1 MGNPSIGDLVDNVLL
16 FTEQIRLKG
25 SITGV
30 KGDFL
35 VPESATSD
43 FWILAPNAAD
53 MDTILGFAQ
62 SRVDFD
68 TTGLSDGEVE
78 IEALFPP
85 SSVFA
90 LSGEADITPGH
101 LVKLD
106 SRKFVKWVTSDLPE
120 EIAARYIKEGGDN
133 VNKKTAGADEVGIYR
148 LRT

>member
-1 MGNPSIGDLVDNVLL
+1 MGNPSVGDLVDNVLL
-16 FTEQIRLKG
+16 FTENIRLKG
-25 SITGV
+25 SITGS

-43 FWILAPNAAD
+43 LWILAPSAAD
-53 MDTILGFAQ
+53 MNTILGFAQ

-68 TTGLSDGEVE
+68 TTGLADGDIE

-85 SSVFA
+85 SAIFG
-90 LSGEADITPGH
+90 LSGAGDITPGH
-101 LVKLD
+101 LVKLS
-106 SRKFVKWVTSDLPE
+106 SRKFVKWLTTDIPE
-120 EIAARYIKEGGDN
+120 EIAARYIKEAGDN

>member
-35 VPESATSD
+35 VPENATSD
-43 FWILAPNAAD
+43 FWILAPGGAD

-68 TTGLSDGEVE
+68 TTGLADGEVE

-85 SSVFA
+85 SSIFG
-90 LSGEADITPGH
+90 LSGAADIS
-101 LVKLD
+101 LALALYSSKSL
-106 SRKFVKWVTSDLPE
+106 SYLSS
-120 EIAARYIKEGGDN
+120 
-133 VNKKTAGADEVGIYR
+133 
-148 LRT
+148 